1 MRVLITG
8 VKGQL
13 GYDCF
18 RELQHRGIKEILGV
32 DKDELDITDEQTT
45 KRFVKSFNPS
55 VIIHCAGWTAVDN
68 AENKPE
74 MVNKVNVLGTKY
86 LTEVASEIDAKIVYI
101 STDYVF
107 SGEGD
112 KYYEVNDKTNPISV
126 YGLSKLNGEKEVKKT
141 KKHFVIRT
149 SWVFGINGNNFVKTM
164 LKLSDSY
171 QKLSVVSDQIG
182 SPTYTHDLAN
192 LICDMVETE
201 KYGVYHATNEGI
213 CSWYEF
219 AKEIFKQAGHKVDVQ
234 PILTKDYL
242 KTKPLQ
248 AKRPLNSRLS
258 KKSLDI
264 AGFKRLPEWKDA
276 LHRYLKEL
284 KVV

>member
-1 MRVLITG
+1 MRILITG

-18 RELQHRGIKEILGV
+18 RELQNRGIKDILGV
-32 DKDELDITDEQTT
+32 DKDELDITDEQGT

-55 VIIHCAGWTAVDN
+55 VIIHCAGWTAVDK
-68 AENKPE
+68 AENEPE
-74 MVNKVNVLGTKY
+74 TVNKVNVLGTKY
-86 LTEVASEIDAKIVYI
+86 LTEVTSEIDAKIVYI

-112 KYYEVNDKTNPISV
+112 KYYEVNDKTNPLSV

-149 SWVFGINGNNFVKTM
+149 SWVFGINGSNFVKTM

-171 QKLSVVSDQIG
+171 QKINVVSDQIG
-182 SPTYTHDLAN
+182 SPTYTRDLAN
-192 LICDMVETE
+192 LICDMIETE

-234 PILTKDYL
+234 PISTKDYL